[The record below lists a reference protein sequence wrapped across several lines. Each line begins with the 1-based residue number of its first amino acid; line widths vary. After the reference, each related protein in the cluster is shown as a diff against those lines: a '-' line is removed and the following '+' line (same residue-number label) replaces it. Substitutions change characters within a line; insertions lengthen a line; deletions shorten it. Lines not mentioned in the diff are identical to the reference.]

1 MVSEEKKRFV
11 QQLAGELKQ
20 SPIVGLLNM
29 HNLPAPQLQNMRA
42 TLLKQ
47 KVNIVMARKRLLR
60 LAMKDSNK
68 QNIEQLAGKIKGM
81 PALLLASTN
90 PFSLYSAIQKNKSK
104 APAKAGQAA
113 PKDIVVKAGPTNF
126 APGPIISELAAV
138 GIKTKV
144 EQGKLAI
151 MGDTIVAKEGDIIS
165 PKLAETLKRLD
176 IKPMEIGLDIV
187 AVWEE
192 GMIFDA
198 KQLHVDE
205 AEYSLNFTQAAQW
218 AINLALETA
227 YLTEETTELLLQK
240 AFREAKVLAE
250 ESNFLTSLGAGEI
263 LSRAEQQAAAL
274 QEAFNIEVGEESQ
287 ISEPVEEAEEA
298 KKAEE
303 VTEAIKEGIE
313 EAGEKVEEGKAKE
326 RIPQEAEK
334 EIAEEKVPLAQGLLR
349 AMKERLS
356 EEPDSKRQP
365 HPKQGKVTAQEAES
379 LLVQLQKKGTLRGGE
394 GR

>member
-29 HNLPAPQLQNMRA
+29 HSLPAPQLQNMRA

-47 KVNIVMARKRLLR
+47 KVNIIMARKRLLR

-113 PKDIVVKAGPTNF
+113 PKDIVVKAGPTSF

-151 MGDTIVAKEGDIIS
+151 VGDTIVAKEGDIIS

-250 ESNFLTSLGAGEI
+250 ESNFLTNLGAGEI

-287 ISEPVEEAEEA
+287 ISEPVKEAEEV
-298 KKAEE
+298 K
-303 VTEAIKEGIE
+303 EAIKEGIK
-313 EAGEKVEEGKAKE
+313 EAGEKVEEGKVKE

-356 EEPDSKRQP
+356 EEPDFKRQP